1 MVGRRRG
8 DARRFW
14 VDEVVPGA
22 LARRRHRLWRRRVRA
37 AVGGVQAASGWAAHV
52 TAAAGLVGILA
63 LLVRPLGGRGIFPPR
78 TVLEDVGLVLTAL
91 GVASFVLLFGLY
103 ALTGRLKRWLDSS
116 EPLRAAVRR
125 LGRALLKGL
134 LIELP
139 LAVVAAVLW
148 SIVGFVYLLAN
159 LPSLIGRAVLAPVL
173 GWLPWLGRDD
183 A

>member
-1 MVGRRRG
+1 MAWGRR
-8 DARRFW
+8 AEPRRFW
-14 VDEVVPGA
+14 VEEVVPGA
-22 LARRRHRLWRRRVRA
+22 LARRRWRRWRMRTS
-37 AVGGVQAASGWAAHV
+37 AVFGAVQAASGWAAHV
-52 TAAAGLVGILA
+52 AAVAGLAGLLA

-78 TVLEDVGLVLTAL
+78 TVLQDVGLVLTAL

-116 EPLRAAVRR
+116 EPLSAGVRR
-125 LGRALLKGL
+125 LARALLKGL
-134 LIELP
+134 LVELP